1 MKVDYMRLLIS
12 FLTISLLERLSPKIK
27 SPKEVYEVRQERGI
41 LQRQQTHY
49 LKEFSPHSNKL
60 KGITG
65 LPIARPVTSF
75 SLSHEEEDSRGSLFN
90 DEWREPSNLLKVSEV
105 KNSLSEDPINLNSPN
120 WANYNKLSKISEVKS
135 ESRASEDDD
144 YPLSPLIKVR
154 EISMEYRQD
163 KLKQREIGEQY
174 AISLINGIPN
184 RYDESPRRNVQKPS
198 ILINSPDKSSP
209 SARQRSPSPGI
220 NKEAPRITASP
231 LSFDQSPKPLLNNTQ
246 PQTIQWRGI

>member
-1 MKVDYMRLLIS
+1 MTIVLIFGSLAANVRIVLLLFNLILAVLLFAS
-12 FLTISLLERLSPKIK
+12 IFPDSLDLRFWEKARNQARKRTFYEGGLYEIADKLLNKKPSRKTK
-27 SPKEVYEVRQERGI
+27 SENKEPKEVYELRQERRT

-65 LPIARPVTSF
+65 LPAARPVSSF
-75 SLSHEEEDSRGSLFN
+75 SLTHEEEDSRGSLFN
-90 DEWREPSNLLKVSEV
+90 DDWREPSNLLKVSEI
-105 KNSLSEDPINLNSPN
+105 KNSLSEDPINLPSP

-144 YPLSPLIKVR
+144 YPPSPLIKVR

-174 AISLINGIPN
+174 AISP
-184 RYDESPRRNVQKPS
+184 YQRNSKQ
-198 ILINSPDKSSP
+198 I
-209 SARQRSPSPGI
+209 
-220 NKEAPRITASP
+220 
-231 LSFDQSPKPLLNNTQ
+231 
-246 PQTIQWRGI
+246 